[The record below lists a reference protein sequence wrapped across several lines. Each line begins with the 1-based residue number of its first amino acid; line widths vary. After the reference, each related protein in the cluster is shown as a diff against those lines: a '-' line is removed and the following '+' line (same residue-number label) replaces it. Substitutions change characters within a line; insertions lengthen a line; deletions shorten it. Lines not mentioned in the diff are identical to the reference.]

1 MVLFG
6 NLSVC
11 KSTIWRKL
19 KTSLKKTNETA
30 AHERPQSR
38 AQSMKNCGGERVG
51 ILEKERDLERGR
63 KII

>member
-38 AQSMKNCGGERVG
+38 APKYEELRQRKDWNPGEG
-51 ILEKERDLERGR
+51 KGP
-63 KII
+63 

>member
-11 KSTIWRKL
+11 KSNIWRKL

-38 AQSMKNCGGERVG
+38 AQSMEN
-51 ILEKERDLERGR
+51 
-63 KII
+63 

>member
-30 AHERPQSR
+30 AHERPQ
-38 AQSMKNCGGERVG
+38 QSSKYEELRRRKDWNPGEG
-51 ILEKERDLERGR
+51 KGP
-63 KII
+63 

>member
-19 KTSLKKTNETA
+19 KMSLKKTNETA

-38 AQSMKNCGGERVG
+38 AQYEELRRRKDWNPGEG
-51 ILEKERDLERGR
+51 KGP
-63 KII
+63 

>member
-6 NLSVC
+6 DLSVC

-30 AHERPQSR
+30 FHERPQSR
-38 AQSMKNCGGERVG
+38 AQSMHGELR
-51 ILEKERDLERGR
+51 RG
-63 KII
+63 KDWNPGEGKGP